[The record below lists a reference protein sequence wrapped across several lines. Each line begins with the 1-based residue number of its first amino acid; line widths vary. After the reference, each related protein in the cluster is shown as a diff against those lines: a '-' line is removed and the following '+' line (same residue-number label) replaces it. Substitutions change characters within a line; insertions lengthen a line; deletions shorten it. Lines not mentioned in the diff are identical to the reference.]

1 VSKERKTPVAH
12 LSGPY
17 KVQVLDRAVALLEI
31 LSLSPSEMSL
41 GELTT
46 AVGLHKSTV
55 HRLLMVLEAHRLV
68 EKSPINGHY
77 RLGLK
82 LFELGGAS
90 ISRLN
95 LGERI
100 RPQLEWLTH
109 QTGESVYLGLF
120 DRGEVLCLDFTEPP
134 RAPSIL
140 RPLGSRFS
148 AHCTAAGKA
157 VLSHFPDEVISRILR
172 RHGMAPATPTSIRT
186 EAEFLAEVALTRQR
200 GYALS
205 DEEFVEGL
213 RSIALPFR
221 LADANSPAAIAV
233 VGPTSRFTDEKRLA
247 ALEALRIVVEET
259 TRVQDN
265 SKTDSRPNG
274 VGRKN
279 Y

>member
-1 VSKERKTPVAH
+1 
-12 LSGPY
+12 
-17 KVQVLDRAVALLEI
+17 
-31 LSLSPSEMSL
+31 
-41 GELTT
+41 
-46 AVGLHKSTV
+46 
-55 HRLLMVLEAHRLV
+55 
-68 EKSPINGHY
+68 
-77 RLGLK
+77 
-82 LFELGGAS
+82 
-90 ISRLN
+90 
-95 LGERI
+95 
-100 RPQLEWLTH
+100 
-109 QTGESVYLGLF
+109 
-120 DRGEVLCLDFTEPP
+120 
-134 RAPSIL
+134 
-140 RPLGSRFS
+140 
-148 AHCTAAGKA
+148 

-172 RHGMAPATPTSIRT
+172 RHGMAPATLNSIRT

-274 VGRKN
+274 VGRKD